1 MRGPISWVKSLLA
14 VPTAD
19 ATTNV
24 YSRDVVGIK
33 TDAAVQTVG
42 TTKSIV
48 AYVKG
53 ILTYLL
59 VATADATTNTAA
71 KDVIGNK
78 EDAAVTT
85 VATTKTIMAY
95 VKGVVGVAGA
105 LADSA
110 VNAVGTTATL
120 MSYVKAL
127 VAGSATGAG
136 TTFWVQKS
144 FASTAIVT
152 AGADLT
158 GASSGGDLEIEQI
171 ILRTDATG
179 LATGTN
185 VEIESNNALGLAD
198 ILVEAVAN
206 LGANKTITLDN
217 ASVTKIRTILTST
230 KKLTIKSTVGNC
242 DGAGNLHVSIKF
254 RRLVAGATVAA
265 A

>member
-19 ATTNV
+19 ATTNA
-24 YSRDVVGIK
+24 YARDVVGNK
-33 TDAAVQTVG
+33 T
-42 TTKSIV
+42 
-48 AYVKG
+48 
-53 ILTYLL
+53 
-59 VATADATTNTAA
+59 
-71 KDVIGNK
+71 
-78 EDAAVTT
+78 DAAVTT
-85 VATTKTIMAY
+85 VGTTKTIMAY
-95 VKGVVGVAGA
+95 VKGVVGVVGA

-110 VNAVGTTATL
+110 ANAVGTSSTL
-120 MSYVKAL
+120 MSYIKAL
-127 VAGSATGAG
+127 VAGSNTGAG

-206 LGANKTITLDN
+206 LGANKTITMDN
-217 ASVTKIRTILTST
+217 ASVTKIPTILTST
-230 KKLTIKSTVGNC
+230 KKLTIKSTVANC

-254 RRLVAGATVAA
+254 RRLAAGATVAA
-265 A
+265 AA